1 VSDTHPIDWPRRS
14 GSQISGREWL
24 LAATAILVVSAL
36 LSFRSVYEP
45 DLWWHLAQGREDA
58 AGRLVRTN
66 VFSFNYPEYRQHYTS
81 WLFDTAAFLAWSM
94 SRDIGVQLLQ
104 AAVLAVTLAVLY
116 SACRRL
122 ADPAACA
129 SVMVL
134 GVFVLEPRAIPRPH
148 LVSFLGIALC
158 VWAIGRATASRSW
171 TPLGWSIPIVALWS
185 NFHVECVFGA
195 GVLGCFVAGE
205 LARPSSLARRDA
217 ARAALVVAACGAALL
232 ANPYG
237 IGILRYLYEN
247 ASVPQI
253 VNIAE
258 LRPPY
263 LPNYRAFYFYAVIA
277 AALMASQ
284 PKRLRAWELLALVV
298 LALAGFRFLRLTPL
312 LFLVSAPILAER
324 LGAWIPRP
332 LDRRAVIVTSLLAGM
347 MVSRLPLRA
356 YVEEWR
362 PGRGALSAPGVFSPG
377 AAAFI
382 RTTGLAGPVFNSF
395 NIGGFLAWSLYPSV
409 RTFQDTRLQAYPP
422 RHLPSIMEASASQ
435 QAWDTLMRPVDW
447 AVLSRPSPN
456 QLSGAGR
463 FPRDAW
469 ATVFWDDAT
478 EIVVRRSS
486 AYRQLVADREYR
498 WLTPDADPL
507 RVAERLSSTEAGE
520 VREEVR
526 RHLTEQP
533 DSVAA
538 SIVACADGQITACA
552 LLEHLAASRPFLRDV
567 LERARR
573 IQR

>member
-1 VSDTHPIDWPRRS
+1 MAI
-14 GSQISGREWL
+14 
-24 LAATAILVVSAL
+24 LAASAL

-66 VFSFNYPEYRQHYTS
+66 VFSFNYPDYRQHYTS
-81 WLFDTAAFLAWSM
+81 WLFDTAAYLAWST
-94 SRDIGVQLLQ
+94 SRDLGVQVLQ

-116 SACRRL
+116 SACRRF
-122 ADPAACA
+122 AGPAACA
-129 SVMVL
+129 SIMIL
-134 GVFVLEPRAIPRPH
+134 GIFVLEPRAIPRPH

-158 VWAIGRATASRSW
+158 VRAIGRAMAAKSW
-171 TPLGWSIPIVALWS
+171 APLGWAIPVVAVWS
-185 NFHVECVFGA
+185 NFHVECVFGV
-195 GVLGCFVAGE
+195 GVLGCFAVGE
-205 LARPSSLARRDA
+205 LARPSSLSRRDA
-217 ARAALVVAACGAALL
+217 ARAAFIVAACGAALL

-263 LPNYRAFYFYAVIA
+263 LPNYRAFYFYAALA
-277 AALMASQ
+277 AALIVSQ
-284 PKRLRAWELLALVV
+284 PKRLRAWELLALAVV
-298 LALAGFRFLRLTPL
+298 ALAGFRFLRLTPL
-312 LFLVSAPILAER
+312 LFLVSAPMAAGR

-332 LDRRAVIVTSLLAGM
+332 LDGRAAIITSLLASA
-347 MVSRLPLRA
+347 MVSRLPLKA

-362 PGRGALSAPGVFSPG
+362 PGQGALSAPAVFSPG
-377 AAAFI
+377 AVAFI

-395 NIGGFLAWSLYPSV
+395 NIGGYLAWSVYPTV

-422 RHLPSIMEASASQ
+422 GHLPSIMDASSSQ
-435 QAWDTLMRPVDW
+435 QAWDALVRRVDW

-469 ATVFWDDAT
+469 ATVYWDDAA
-478 EIVVRRSS
+478 EIVVRRTSP
-486 AYRQLVADREYR
+486 YHQLIAAREYR
-498 WLTPDADPL
+498 LLTPDADPL
-507 RVAERLSSTEAGE
+507 RVAERLSSSEAGA

-533 DSVAA
+533 DSLAA
-538 SIVACADGQITACA
+538 AIVACADRQPTACEM
-552 LLEHLAASRPFLRDV
+552 LERRAASRPSLKSALD
-567 LERARR
+567 RAR
-573 IQR
+573 QLQK